1 MQMENMEKERGLDK
15 RNVREKEDEGE
26 QRRRNYE
33 KWLTV
38 LVEIEGEDRITMMEV
53 LKKVREDCGVVIGCR
68 YKTPREYELT
78 MEEERGKEKVL
89 DGLKIKK
96 SRIMAKEISSTEMV
110 VSFLGLPT
118 YIQDEEILRKLSEW
132 GVTAV
137 SRIKR
142 RMWPGTEI
150 ADGTRF
156 LKVKFTDT
164 VKSLPYST
172 KFETVGG
179 VEHFRVIH
187 DRQVKVCRLCIQPGH
202 VVRDCPSFKCFR
214 CGKQGHY
221 VRECNEGICNVCEM
235 RTGLCVCEM
244 PVEMEEEESEGLLSD
259 LYEVDEEEE
268 NEEGEDSAAVEEV
281 GRDTWSRKEE
291 TAEQRV
297 IGRESGQEE
306 VVSGLW
312 QREEK
317 EEKNGGNLELD
328 EETSAKAR
336 YVKTSKGRRSEEGD
350 GETTKSG
357 RERQEGGNA
366 KNQGTKLQEARRMK
380 EKLDGGGGENEVL
393 ETSGTNVGE
402 EMDTCE
408 ERNTQRKRKM
418 KGTEE
423 CSGKK

>member
-1 MQMENMEKERGLDK
+1 MDDMQKKRRLDK
-15 RNVREKEDEGE
+15 ENVREKEDEGE

-33 KWLTV
+33 KQLTV

-53 LKKVREDCGVVIGCR
+53 LKKVREECGVVIGCR

-78 MEEERGKEKVL
+78 MEEERGKEKIL
-89 DGLKIKK
+89 DGLKIKN
-96 SRIMAKEISSTEMV
+96 SRVVAKEISSTEMV

-118 YIQDEEILRKLSEW
+118 YIQDEEILRKLVEW

-142 RMWPGTEI
+142 RMWPGTDI

-214 CGKQGHY
+214 CGKHGHY
-221 VRECNEGICNVCEM
+221 ARECNEGICNVCEKV
-235 RTGLCVCEM
+235 TGLCVCET
-244 PVEMEEEESEGLLSD
+244 PVEMGEEESERELSD
-259 LYEVDEEEE
+259 LYELDEEEE
-268 NEEGEDSAAVEEV
+268 NEEGEDAAALEGVR
-281 GRDTWSRKEE
+281 RDTWSGNEE
-291 TAEQRV
+291 TQLQSA
-297 IGRESGQEE
+297 SD
-306 VVSGLW
+306 
-312 QREEK
+312 K
-317 EEKNGGNLELD
+317 
-328 EETSAKAR
+328 ETSSKAR
-336 YVKTSKGRRSEEGD
+336 NVETLKGQRTAEGV
-350 GETTKSG
+350 GEITKSG
-357 RERQEGGNA
+357 GESKKGENA
-366 KNQGTKLQEARRMK
+366 KNQDSKLQEVRRMK
-380 EKLDGGGGENEVL
+380 EKIEGIGENVVL
-393 ETSGTNVGE
+393 GAPGTNVGE

-408 ERNTQRKRKM
+408 ERSTLRKRKM
-418 KGTEE
+418 KGKEDH
-423 CSGKK
+423 SGKK